1 MALTGNISGSNMKPP
16 SGGAP
21 KMTPAQ
27 ASGFLAR
34 GYKAMQRGD
43 FKEAGGCCS
52 LVLKYFPDAKEAHF
66 LVGLIGIESGDWAT
80 AKRAFRNVVSLDES
94 HAAGWAQLARCCVTM
109 GQYNLAEKALQNAM
123 ANKPEDPLVLDVIG
137 NVHSLL
143 GDQIEALRWFD
154 RAKAKAKSSFFD
166 LSRAKALTFLGR
178 LDEARE
184 ALEAVL
190 REKPDAA
197 IAHWM
202 ISRLET
208 VSDCT
213 HLDVMQEI
221 AARIPSGHP
230 DASFL
235 HYAIGKEFE
244 DLGEWDEAF
253 SAYEAGA
260 KARRAHVTFDETEE
274 SRLFETLEATLTPE
288 WFERQ
293 AAAGFDDASPIF
305 VVGQPRTGT
314 TLIERIITA
323 HSDVESAG
331 ELQQFAMAM
340 KRVSETSSPRPMT
353 AEIVEKI
360 AGGDMKALGQL
371 YLETTKAVRGA
382 SAHFVDKLPVNY
394 LYVPLIAAALPNA
407 KIIHIVRDPMDSCF
421 ASYKQLFAEAYY
433 HSYDQEEM
441 ARHHVRYRNL
451 MERWRAVV
459 GPRMLDVV
467 YEDTVADLEP
477 NARKIIDFLGLEWQ
491 DACLSF
497 HTQKSAVTTA
507 SAAQVRERAHT
518 RSVGRWKNFEQHLG
532 PMQSVLINAGLTEGS
547 A

>member
-1 MALTGNISGSNMKPP
+1 
-16 SGGAP
+16 
-21 KMTPAQ
+21 MTPAQ

-43 FKEAGGCCS
+43 FNEAGGCCS
-52 LVLKYFPDAKEAHF
+52 LVLKHFPDAKEAHF

-80 AKRAFRNVVSLDES
+80 AKRAFRNVVSIDEN
-94 HAAGWAQLARCCVTM
+94 HGAGWAQLARCCVTM

-123 ANKPEDPLVLDVIG
+123 ASRPEDPLVLDVIG

-154 RAKAKAKSSFFD
+154 MAKAAAKSSFFD

-190 REKPDAA
+190 KEKPDAA

-202 ISRLET
+202 VSRLEA
-208 VSDCT
+208 VSDDT
-213 HLDVMQEI
+213 HLSEMQEI
-221 AARIPSGHP
+221 AARMPSDHP

-244 DLGEWDEAF
+244 DLGAWDEAF
-253 SAYEAGA
+253 SAYETGA
-260 KARRAHVTFDETEE
+260 KARRGHVRFDEAEE
-274 SRLFETLEATLTPE
+274 RGLFETLETVLTPA
-288 WFERQ
+288 WF
-293 AAAGFDDASPIF
+293 AAQNSGHDDPAPIF

-323 HSDVESAG
+323 HSEVESAG
-331 ELQQFAMAM
+331 ELQQFSMAM

-353 AEIVEKI
+353 AEIVRKI
-360 AGGDMKALGQL
+360 AGDDMKALGQL
-371 YLETTKAVRGA
+371 YLETTKAVRGS

-407 KIIHIVRDPMDSCF
+407 KIIHIVRDPIDSCF

-441 ARHHVRYRNL
+441 ARHHVRYRKL
-451 MERWRAVV
+451 MDRWREVV
-459 GPRMLDVV
+459 GSRMLDVV

-477 NARKIIDFLGLEWQ
+477 NARKIIDFLGLDWQ
-491 DACLSF
+491 DACLNF
-497 HTQKSAVTTA
+497 HDQKAAVTTA
-507 SAAQVRERAHT
+507 SAAQVRERVHT
-518 RSVGRWKNFEQHLG
+518 RSVGRWKEFEQHLG
-532 PMQSVLINAGLTEGS
+532 PMKSVLKNAGLVKST

>member
-1 MALTGNISGSNMKPP
+1 MALTSNISGSDSRPRK
-16 SGGAP
+16 GEGP

-34 GYKAMQRGD
+34 GYKAMQRRD
-43 FKEAGGCCS
+43 FNEAGGCCK
-52 LVLKYFPDAKEAHF
+52 LVLKHFPDAKEAHF

-80 AKRAFRNVVSLDES
+80 AKRAFRNVVSMDEK
-94 HAAGWAQLARCCVTM
+94 HAAAWAQLARCCVTM
-109 GQYNLAEKALQNAM
+109 GQYNLAEKALDSAK

-137 NVHSLL
+137 NVYSLL
-143 GDQIEALRWFD
+143 GDQVEALGWFD
-154 RAKAKAKSSFFD
+154 EAKSLAKSSFFD

-190 REKPDAA
+190 QEKPDAA

-202 ISRLET
+202 LSRLAT
-208 VSDCT
+208 VSDNT
-213 HLDVMQEI
+213 HVSVMREI
-221 AARIPSGHP
+221 AARMPTEHP
-230 DASFL
+230 DAPFL
-235 HYAIGKEFE
+235 QYAIGKELE
-244 DLGEWDEAF
+244 DLGEWDDAF

-260 KARRAHVTFDETEE
+260 KARRSHVRFDEAEE
-274 SRLFETLEATLTPE
+274 CRLFETLETVLTPA
-288 WFERQ
+288 WFK
-293 AAAGFDDASPIF
+293 AHDKGHDDASPIF

-314 TLIERIITA
+314 TLVERIITA

-353 AEIVEKI
+353 AEIVERI
-360 AGGDMKALGQL
+360 AGCDMNALGQL
-371 YLETTKAVRGA
+371 YMDTTKAVRGTA
-382 SAHFVDKLPVNY
+382 PRFVDKLPVNY

-407 KIIHIVRDPMDSCF
+407 RIIHIVRDPMDSCF

-433 HSYDQEEM
+433 HSYDQTEM
-441 ARHHVRYRNL
+441 ARHHVRYRKL
-451 MERWRAVV
+451 MDHWRKVV
-459 GPRMLDVV
+459 GTRMLDVV
-467 YEDTVADLEP
+467 YEDAVADLEP

-491 DACLSF
+491 DACLNF
-497 HTQKSAVTTA
+497 HEQKAAVTTA

-518 RSVGRWKNFEQHLG
+518 RSVGRWKEFEKHLG
-532 PMQSVLINAGLTEGS
+532 PMNSVLKNAGL